1 MGQRK
6 RAAVYRRISTSAQE
20 NGSSLDVQLK
30 DCTEHIQNKGYD
42 LVADFADVH
51 SGTDLWFRP
60 KVQEVLNAAAQR
72 QFDVLVVHK
81 TDRLARDVEHQAY
94 LRVELDRYGVRVEAV
109 RNQHDRATFA
119 GRLVDSFEQQFAEY
133 EISVIQARMATGLKN
148 RIEIEHR
155 LPGAGHPLFGYQYD
169 NPETGQKNR
178 YVEDPAQSWVV
189 RRIYREAVEGR
200 SLRQISAG
208 LRAEGIL
215 TGRGKEWH
223 PRQIS
228 RLLAHPTYRGVVAAN
243 RYASASGHGGKRST
257 SSRPESEWIPT
268 PDGAPALVDDAT
280 WFRANERLER
290 NMRERTRDYDQATD
304 ALLRAGFV
312 YCKWCGG
319 HMSVHR
325 QHSGVYYRCNNAHRD
340 SSMPCRGKCI
350 EATKLDSFVW
360 NLCDSWL
367 ADPGVLLHEA
377 RRSRPLVEESVVE
390 RVSSYD
396 EGLRRIE
403 AEQSNLARMLG
414 QLDEQAASPVLQRLT
429 ELGQQRSALM
439 SERETAVQRVEAAK
453 QAERA
458 VESIWTE
465 INAYVE
471 RIGEWGYEQKRE
483 LLHRLG
489 VRVTVQKRGSGR
501 YRFWVDVNPP
511 WPEDTA
517 WWPNLFG
524 GLPDGPFETANGET
538 VLTDLSKS
546 VYAAYTRTQSLAA
559 EQDRDEG

>member
-1 MGQRK
+1 M
-6 RAAVYRRISTSAQE
+6 
-20 NGSSLDVQLK
+20 
-30 DCTEHIQNKGYD
+30 
-42 LVADFADVH
+42 
-51 SGTDLWFRP
+51 
-60 KVQEVLNAAAQR
+60 
-72 QFDVLVVHK
+72 
-81 TDRLARDVEHQAY
+81 
-94 LRVELDRYGVRVEAV
+94 
-109 RNQHDRATFA
+109 
-119 GRLVDSFEQQFAEY
+119 
-133 EISVIQARMATGLKN
+133 
-148 RIEIEHR
+148 
-155 LPGAGHPLFGYQYD
+155 
-169 NPETGQKNR
+169 
-178 YVEDPAQSWVV
+178 V
-189 RRIYREAVEGR
+189 RRIFHECVDGK
-200 SLRQISAG
+200 SLRQIAG
-208 LRAEGIL
+208 GLNEDGIL
-215 TGRGKEWH
+215 TGRDKTWG

-228 RLLAHPTYRGVVAAN
+228 RLLAHPTYRGYTAAN
-243 RYASASGHGGKRST
+243 RYTSAAGENGKRLT
-257 SSRPESEWIPT
+257 FERPESEWVLT
-268 PDGAPALVDDAT
+268 PGVAPALVDDET
-280 WFRANERLER
+280 WLIANERLER
-290 NMRERTRDYDQATD
+290 NRVERTRPYDQATD

-414 QLDEQAASPVLQRLT
+414 QLDEQAASPVLQLLT
-429 ELGQQRSALM
+429 TLGRERSALM

-471 RIGEWGYEQKRE
+471 RVSEWGYEQKRE

-489 VRVTVQKRGSGR
+489 VKVTVEKHGVGQAK
-501 YRFWVDVNPP
+501 FWVDVSPS

-524 GLPDGPFETANGET
+524 GMSNGPFGTADRESAVT
-538 VLTDLSKS
+538 S
-546 VYAAYTRTQSLAA
+546 VGNSLLASSLASSA
-559 EQDRDEG
+559 VGSSSRIYLDFHKSPQSCTSSVSLQ